1 MVSQINSSPTKMILN
16 DKHTSEPISKC
27 PNDSLC
33 SQKVL
38 KSRLTS
44 EPFGKCKNKT
54 SCSKEKSLPS
64 CTPVDLLGLGVHQ
77 LVQRHLSDPPRKSIP
92 RSPVPSRGETARIP
106 KRMVLE
112 AARNTLPIP
121 SRASKPQAAADC
133 NHPDAMSWWQLCSE
147 NSISQLLR
155 ELILTLAPK
164 SVSKSE
170 SSCS

>member
-1 MVSQINSSPTKMILN
+1 MNLNFPFCKREQEYQSHKWNTHSHTRRQNCHKSTGRMPEMVSKINSSPTKMILN

-77 LVQRHLSDPPRKSIP
+77 LVRVHFSIPLTKSISWQP
-92 RSPVPSRGETARIP
+92 APSRRDTGRIP
-106 KRMVLE
+106 E
-112 AARNTLPIP
+112 TNGFRN
-121 SRASKPQAAADC
+121 C
-133 NHPDAMSWWQLCSE
+133 
-147 NSISQLLR
+147 
-155 ELILTLAPK
+155 
-164 SVSKSE
+164 
-170 SSCS
+170 